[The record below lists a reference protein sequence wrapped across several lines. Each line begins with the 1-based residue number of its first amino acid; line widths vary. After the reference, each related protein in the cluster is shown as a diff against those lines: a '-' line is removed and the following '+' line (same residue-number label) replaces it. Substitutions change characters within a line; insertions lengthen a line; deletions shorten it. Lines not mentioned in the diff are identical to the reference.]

1 MVRVGEEIDEH
12 NDPIRRLERNE
23 RQASRA
29 LLEVVLSLGA
39 VGVLILALAA
49 GYSLTDTRCPD
60 NAPVCLSTSG
70 WEFVALPMALS
81 IVLSLRIGIKAYR
94 NWRDHIR
101 WRPWLF
107 ASYAMWIGT
116 TGVLIVTLTLAAPGA
131 EGIHPAL
138 DATAV

>member
-1 MVRVGEEIDEH
+1 MGEEIDEY

-23 RQASRA
+23 RQVSRA
-29 LLEVVLSLGA
+29 IIEVVLSLGA
-39 VGVLILALAA
+39 VGVLILALVA

-70 WEFVALPMALS
+70 WELVALPLALS
-81 IVLSLRIGIKAYR
+81 IVLSLRIGIRAYR
-94 NWRDHIR
+94 NWRNHVR

-116 TGVLIVTLTLAAPGA
+116 TGVLVVTLTLAAPGA
-131 EGIHPAL
+131 GGLHPML
-138 DATAV
+138 DPAAG